1 MFVLLEPLSVYT
13 DPMEGSGLEGSF
25 HECTDEFVMALVAA
39 RDELALCEL
48 YKRFAKRV
56 HALARKMLSSAS
68 EADDVTQDVF
78 VKVWQ
83 NANVFLETRGK
94 AAAWLMTVA
103 HHASVDA
110 LRRRQVRRTEHPE
123 AEELERFADFD
134 ASDPLERAMMAR
146 ALGALNTAERHL
158 IELAFFEG
166 LSHAQVAARTELPL
180 GTVKSRLRLCLEK
193 LRMALGASVAVES

>member
-1 MFVLLEPLSVYT
+1 MFVLLEPLSAYT
-13 DPMEGSGLEGSF
+13 DPMEGVRLEGSF
-25 HECTDEFVMALVAA
+25 DECTDEFVMALVAA
-39 RDELALCEL
+39 GDEAALCEL
-48 YKRFAKRV
+48 YQRFAKRV
-56 HALARKMLSSAS
+56 HALARKMLGSVS

-78 VKVWQ
+78 VKVWH
-83 NANVFLETRGK
+83 NAAVFLEARGK

-110 LRRRQVRRTEHPE
+110 LRRRNARRTDHPE
-123 AEELERFADFD
+123 AAELERVKDLD
-134 ASDPLERAMMAR
+134 GSDPLERAMMAR
-146 ALGALNTAERHL
+146 ALGALNASERNL

-193 LRMALGASVAVES
+193 LRMTLGGPVVVES

>member
-1 MFVLLEPLSVYT
+1 MVVLLETLNAYT
-13 DPMEGSGLEGSF
+13 DPMEGLELEGSF
-25 HECTDEFVMALVAA
+25 DKCTDEFVMALVAA
-39 RDELALCEL
+39 GDEAALCEL

-56 HALARKMLSSAS
+56 HALARKMLGSAS

-83 NANVFLETRGK
+83 SASAFLEARGK

-110 LRRRQVRRTEHPE
+110 LRRRKARRTEHPE
-123 AEELERFADFD
+123 AAELERFKDLD

-146 ALGALNTAERHL
+146 ALGALSVSERDL

-193 LRMALGASVAVES
+193 LRMVLGGSVAVES